1 MVKTNAREPLL
12 QGRMPNRVDKKD
24 IDIEVLA
31 QILAE
36 IIIRLDDIKQ
46 KLEKID
52 REIFKRLR

>member
-1 MVKTNAREPLL
+1 
-12 QGRMPNRVDKKD
+12 MPNRVDKKN

-31 QILAE
+31 RILAE

>member
-12 QGRMPNRVDKKD
+12 QGRMSNRVDKKD

-31 QILAE
+31 RILAE

>member
-1 MVKTNAREPLL
+1 MVKTNARKPLL
-12 QGRMPNRVDKKD
+12 PGRMPNRVDKKN

-31 QILAE
+31 RILAE